1 MIPAVAASLLVLAA
15 APGIGQMRA
24 LIQDA
29 FPGHYRLILVSIV
42 AVALAVAV
50 LVAATT
56 IRERRRLRYGLI
68 AAAIAIGTAYS
79 LLTATGVP
87 DVDAVERFHFIE
99 YGLLTLL
106 FFRVW
111 RGLPW
116 RAAAVLSFT
125 SVLLVGTFDEWIQWF
140 VPDRVGEWRDVL
152 LNSVAIGSGL
162 LFALGLQGP
171 ATTSYYAYRVRSG
184 RFHPALLPLLTLA
197 TFAAFFYTVHVGYE
211 IRDAAIGTF
220 RSRFSAAE
228 LLALVDQRRDA
239 WRVSPPSTM
248 RTYSREDQYLAEAL
262 WHVQRRNDMEGAGGI
277 WATWKE
283 NLILEKYFAPVL
295 EFPTYRT
302 PGGARW
308 PPEQRAHVE
317 AAAAADSRPFVSDA
331 HPFPIYAWLG
341 R

>member
-1 MIPAVAASLLVLAA
+1 MIPALVASLLVLVA
-15 APGIGQMRA
+15 APGIGQIRG
-24 LIQDA
+24 LVQDA
-29 FPGHYRLILVSIV
+29 FPDHYRLILVTVVGI
-42 AVALAVAV
+42 ALVVAV
-50 LVAATT
+50 LVAAMT
-56 IRERRRLRYGLI
+56 IRERRGLRYGLI
-68 AAAIAIGTAYS
+68 AGAIAIGTSYS

-87 DVDAVERFHFIE
+87 NVDAVERFHFVE

-125 SVLLVGTFDEWIQWF
+125 AVLLVGTLDEWIQWF
-140 VPDRVGEWRDVL
+140 VPGRVGEWRDVL

-162 LFALGLQGP
+162 MFALGLQGP

-184 RFHPALLPLLTLA
+184 RFHPAFLPLLTLA
-197 TFAAFFYTVHVGYE
+197 LFAAFFYTVHVGHE
-211 IRDAAIGTF
+211 IQDDAIGTF
-220 RSRFSAAE
+220 RSRFSAAQ
-228 LLALVDQRRDA
+228 LLALADERRQA
-239 WRVSPPSTM
+239 WKVSPPTAT
-248 RTYSREDQYLAEAL
+248 RTYAREDQYLAEAL
-262 WHVQRRNDMEGAGGI
+262 WHIQRRNEVDGEGGI

-302 PGGARW
+302 PEGARW
-308 PPEQRAHVE
+308 PPPQRANV
-317 AAAAADSRPFVSDA
+317 AAAVAADRRPFVSDA
-331 HPFPIYAWLG
+331 HPSPIYAWLG

>member
-1 MIPAVAASLLVLAA
+1 MIPAVAASVLVLAA
-15 APGIGQMRA
+15 APGIGEIRG
-24 LIQDA
+24 LVQDA

-42 AVALAVAV
+42 AVAVAAAV
-50 LVAATT
+50 LAAMTT
-56 IRERRRLRYGLI
+56 IRERRGLRYGLI
-68 AAAIAIGTAYS
+68 AAAIAIGAAYS

-87 DVDAVERFHFIE
+87 NVDAVERFHFVE

-125 SVLLVGTFDEWIQWF
+125 AVLLVGTLDEWIQWF
-140 VPDRVGEWRDVL
+140 VPGRVGEWRDVL
-152 LNSVAIGSGL
+152 LNGVAIGSGL

-197 TFAAFFYTVHVGYE
+197 VFVAFFYTVHVGHE
-211 IRDAAIGTF
+211 IRDDAIGSF
-220 RSRFSAAE
+220 RSRFSSARLLELSAE
-228 LLALVDQRRDA
+228 RREA
-239 WRVSPPSTM
+239 WKTSPPLTM
-248 RTYSREDQYLAEAL
+248 RAYSREDQYLAEAL
-262 WHVQRRNDMEGAGGI
+262 WHIQRRNEVEGEGGI

-308 PPEQRAHVE
+308 PPPQRANV
-317 AAAAADSRPFVSDA
+317 AAAVGADRRPFVSDA
-331 HPFPIYAWLG
+331 HPFPIYAWPG

>member
-1 MIPAVAASLLVLAA
+1 MIPAVLASMLLLVA
-15 APGIGQMRA
+15 APGIGEIRGLVQE
-24 LIQDA
+24 A
-29 FPGHYRLILVSIV
+29 FPGHYRLILVSVVGV
-42 AVALAVAV
+42 AVVAAV
-50 LVAATT
+50 LVAGTT
-56 IRERRRLRYGLI
+56 IRERRALRYGLI
-68 AAAIAIGTAYS
+68 AAAIAIGTGYS

-87 DVDAVERFHFIE
+87 NVDAVERFHFVE

-125 SVLLVGTFDEWIQWF
+125 AVLLVGTLDEWIQWF
-140 VPDRVGEWRDVL
+140 VPGRVGEWRDVL

-184 RFHPALLPLLTLA
+184 RFHPAFLPLLTLA
-197 TFAAFFYTVHVGYE
+197 VFAAFFYTVHVGHE
-211 IRDAAIGTF
+211 VQDDAIGTF

-228 LLALVDQRRDA
+228 LLALGEERREA
-239 WRVSPPSTM
+239 WQASPPSTM

-262 WHVQRRNDMEGAGGI
+262 WHVQRRNDMEGEGGI

-295 EFPTYRT
+295 DFPTYRT
-302 PGGARW
+302 PEGARW
-308 PPEQRAHVE
+308 PAEQRGNVA
-317 AAAAADSRPFVSDA
+317 AAAAADRRPFVSDA